1 MIKQFVY
8 NTPIETKRPTGREN
22 KMGQITLDHIIDAAD
37 CKACRFT
44 ESGAVIV
51 SFSDGKVYTGTC
63 TDYIGDWRVPEY
75 LRHAELSAI
84 PEEGE
89 TVEEAAFAICE
100 EYIHPIL
107 AITSREG
114 ISDRSEFWGCAA

>member
-1 MIKQFVY
+1 
-8 NTPIETKRPTGREN
+8 
-22 KMGQITLDHIIDAAD
+22 MGQASITLDDIIKAAD
-37 CKACRFT
+37 CDVVKYT
-44 ESGAVIV
+44 ENGAAWLWNEDDDGWESAPAIV
-51 SFSDGKVYTGTC
+51 SVRDGKVYTGTY
-63 TDYIGDWRVPEY
+63 TDYFGDWRVPEY

-89 TVEEAAFAICE
+89 TVEEAALAICE